1 MNKLHFKVG
10 LFAAASLLLAGIFVV
25 YLLHARGFFDKIF
38 HLQLA
43 AVSADGVAPGVP
55 VVFSGIEIGR
65 VTTLGL
71 NENGGIIIHTE
82 FLSRNAKWL
91 KENSSFLLDKRNAK
105 WLKENSSFLL
115 DKPIVGGAKIR
126 VDSPDLSAPAL
137 PDNATM
143 LLLTSDIS
151 KELPALVERVQ
162 AILTNVEYL
171 TRKDGEINA
180 TLANV
185 KTVTG
190 RMTGEYGI
198 LESVLGSTDKA
209 RAVTDSLDKMRA
221 LMTKLDALAAKT
233 DQWLYAPGG
242 VAEDTR
248 KSLAQVRL
256 MLSDAQSSL
265 KKADAVMANAVEI
278 SANLNDGTQNITQLR
293 TEIDDA
299 VRKANDLINEINK
312 KWPFAHEP
320 EVKLP

>member
-10 LFAAASLLLAGIFVV
+10 LFAAASLVLAAVFIV
-25 YLLHARGFFDKIF
+25 YLLHARGFFEKTF

-43 AVSADGVAPGVP
+43 AASADGVAPGVP

-65 VTTLGL
+65 VNTLGL
-71 NENGGIIIHTE
+71 NENGGIINHTE

-91 KENSSFLLDKRNAK
+91 KENSSFT
-105 WLKENSSFLL
+105 L

-126 VDSPDLSAPAL
+126 VDSPDHRAPAL
-137 PDNATM
+137 PDTATM

-151 KELPALVERVQ
+151 KEIPALVERVK
-162 AILTNVEYL
+162 AILANVEYL

-190 RMTGEYGI
+190 RMTGEYGV
-198 LESVLGSTDKA
+198 LEGVLGSPEKA
-209 RAVTDSLDKMRA
+209 RAVTDSLDKTRA
-221 LMTKLDALAAKT
+221 LIAKLDAMTAKT
-233 DQWLYAPGG
+233 DQWLFAQDGM
-242 VAEDTR
+242 AEQT
-248 KSLAQVRL
+248 KASLAQVRL
-256 MLSDAQSSL
+256 MLNDAQSSL

-278 SANLNDGTQNITQLR
+278 SANVKDGTQDIAKLR
-293 TEIDDA
+293 AEIDDA
-299 VRKANDLINEINK
+299 VRKANGLINEINK
-312 KWPFAHEP
+312 KWPFAREP

>member
-10 LFAAASLLLAGIFVV
+10 LFAAASLVLAAVFIV
-25 YLLHARGFFDKIF
+25 YLLHARGFFEKTF

-43 AVSADGVAPGVP
+43 AASADGVAPGVP

-91 KENSSFLLDKRNAK
+91 KENSSFT
-105 WLKENSSFLL
+105 L

-126 VDSPDLSAPAL
+126 VDSPDLRAPAL

-151 KELPALVERVQ
+151 KEIPALVERVK
-162 AILTNVEYL
+162 AILANVEYL

-190 RMTGEYGI
+190 RMTGEYGV
-198 LESVLGSTDKA
+198 LEGVLGSPEKA
-209 RAVTDSLDKMRA
+209 RAVTDSLDKTRA
-221 LMTKLDALAAKT
+221 LIAKLDAMTAKT
-233 DQWLYAPGG
+233 DQWLFAQDGM
-242 VAEDTR
+242 AEQT
-248 KSLAQVRL
+248 KASLAQVRL
-256 MLSDAQSSL
+256 MLNDAQSSL

-278 SANLNDGTQNITQLR
+278 SANVKDGTQDIAKLR
-293 TEIDDA
+293 AEIDDA
-299 VRKANDLINEINK
+299 VRKANGLINEINK
-312 KWPFAHEP
+312 KWPFAREP

>member
-10 LFAAASLLLAGIFVV
+10 LFAAASLVLAAVFIV
-25 YLLHARGFFDKIF
+25 YLLHARGFFEKTF

-43 AVSADGVAPGVP
+43 AASADGVAPGVP

-91 KENSSFLLDKRNAK
+91 KENSTFT
-105 WLKENSSFLL
+105 L

-126 VDSPDLSAPAL
+126 VDSPDLRAPAL

-151 KELPALVERVQ
+151 KEIPALVERVK
-162 AILTNVEYL
+162 AILANVEYL
-171 TRKDGEINA
+171 TRKDGDINA

-185 KTVTG
+185 KTLTG
-190 RMTGEYGI
+190 RMTGEYGM
-198 LESVLGSTDKA
+198 LEGVLGSPEKA
-209 RAVTDSLDKMRA
+209 RTLTDTLDKTRA
-221 LMTKLDALAAKT
+221 LVTKLDGMAGKA
-233 DQWLYAPGG
+233 DQWLFAEKG
-242 VAEDTR
+242 VADQTR
-248 KSLAQVRL
+248 DALAQIRL
-256 MLSDAQSSL
+256 MLNDAQSSL
-265 KKADAVMANAVEI
+265 KKADALMTNAVAI
-278 SANLNDGTQNITQLR
+278 SANVNESTQDLAQLR
-293 TEIDDA
+293 AEIDDA
-299 VRKANDLINEINK
+299 VRKANDLVNEINR
-312 KWPFAHEP
+312 KWPFARKP

>member
-10 LFAAASLLLAGIFVV
+10 LFAAASLLLAGAFVV
-25 YLLHARGFFDKIF
+25 YLLHARGFFEDTF

-43 AVSADGVAPGVP
+43 ASSADGVAPGVP

-71 NENGGIIIHTE
+71 NDSGGIIIRTE
-82 FLSRNAKWL
+82 FLGRNAKWL
-91 KENSSFLLDKRNAK
+91 KENSTFT
-105 WLKENSSFLL
+105 L

-126 VDSPDLSAPAL
+126 VDSPDLDAPAL
-137 PDNATM
+137 PDNSTM

-151 KELPALVERVQ
+151 KEIPALVERVK
-162 AILTNVEYL
+162 AILANVEHL

-190 RMTGEYGI
+190 RMTGEYGM
-198 LESVLGSTDKA
+198 LEGLLGSPEKA
-209 RAVTDSLDKMRA
+209 RTVTDSLDKTRA
-221 LMTKLDALAAKT
+221 LITKLDSMTAKT
-233 DQWLYAPGG
+233 DQWLFAKDG
-242 VAEDTR
+242 VAEHTR
-248 KSLAQVRL
+248 ESLAQVRL
-256 MLSDAQSSL
+256 MLNDAQASL

-278 SANLNDGTQNITQLR
+278 SANVKDGTQDLAALR
-293 TEIDDA
+293 AEIDDA
-299 VRKANDLINEINK
+299 VRKANALVNELNK
-312 KWPFAHEP
+312 KWPFARDP

>member
-10 LFAAASLLLAGIFVV
+10 LFAAASLVLAAVFIA
-25 YLLHARGFFDKIF
+25 YLLHARGFFDKTF
-38 HLQLA
+38 HLQLSA
-43 AVSADGVAPGVP
+43 ASADGVAPGVP

-71 NENGGIIIHTE
+71 NENGGIIIRTE

-91 KENSSFLLDKRNAK
+91 KENSTFT
-105 WLKENSSFLL
+105 L

-151 KELPALVERVQ
+151 KEIPALVERVKT
-162 AILTNVEYL
+162 ILANVEYL
-171 TRKDGEINA
+171 TRKDGDINA

-190 RMTGEYGI
+190 RMTGEYGM
-198 LESVLGSTDKA
+198 LEGVLGSPEKA
-209 RAVTDSLDKMRA
+209 RALTDTLDKTRA
-221 LMTKLDALAAKT
+221 LMTKLDGMAAKADTWLFAEKGVADQTRDALA
-233 DQWLYAPGG
+233 QI
-242 VAEDTR
+242 
-248 KSLAQVRL
+248 RL
-256 MLSDAQSSL
+256 MLNDAQSSL
-265 KKADAVMANAVEI
+265 KKADALMTNAVEI
-278 SANLNDGTQNITQLR
+278 STNVNESTQNLAQLR
-293 TEIDDA
+293 AEIDDA
-299 VRKANDLINEINK
+299 VRKANDLVNEINR
-312 KWPFAHEP
+312 KWPFARKP

>member
-10 LFAAASLLLAGIFVV
+10 LFAAASLVLAAVFIA
-25 YLLHARGFFDKIF
+25 YLLHARGFFEKTF

-43 AVSADGVAPGVP
+43 AASADGVAPGVP

-82 FLSRNAKWL
+82 FLGRNAKWL
-91 KENSSFLLDKRNAK
+91 KENSSFT
-105 WLKENSSFLL
+105 L

-151 KELPALVERVQ
+151 KEIPALVERVK
-162 AILTNVEYL
+162 AILANVEYL
-171 TRKDGEINA
+171 TRKDGDINA

-190 RMTGEYGI
+190 RMTGEYGM
-198 LESVLGSTDKA
+198 LEGVLGSPEKA
-209 RAVTDSLDKMRA
+209 RALTDTLDKTRA
-221 LMTKLDALAAKT
+221 LMTKLDGMAAKADTWLFAEKGVADQTRDALA
-233 DQWLYAPGG
+233 QI
-242 VAEDTR
+242 
-248 KSLAQVRL
+248 RL
-256 MLSDAQSSL
+256 MLNDAQSSL
-265 KKADAVMANAVEI
+265 KKADALMTNAVEI
-278 SANLNDGTQNITQLR
+278 SANVNESTQNLVQLR
-293 TEIDDA
+293 AEIDDA
-299 VRKANDLINEINK
+299 VRKANDLVNEINK
-312 KWPFAHEP
+312 KWPFARKP

>member
-10 LFAAASLLLAGIFVV
+10 LFAAASLVLAAVFIA
-25 YLLHARGFFDKIF
+25 YLLHARGFFEKTF

-43 AVSADGVAPGVP
+43 ATSADGVAPGVP

-82 FLSRNAKWL
+82 FLGRNAKWL
-91 KENSSFLLDKRNAK
+91 KENSTFT
-105 WLKENSSFLL
+105 L

-126 VDSPDLSAPAL
+126 VDSPDLRAPAL

-151 KELPALVERVQ
+151 KEIPALVERVK
-162 AILTNVEYL
+162 AILANVEYL

-180 TLANV
+180 TLASV

-190 RMTGEYGI
+190 RMTGEYGV
-198 LESVLGSTDKA
+198 LEGVLGSPEKA
-209 RAVTDSLDKMRA
+209 RAVTDSLDKTRA
-221 LMTKLDALAAKT
+221 LITKLDALTAKT
-233 DQWLYAPGG
+233 DQWLFAQDGM
-242 VAEDTR
+242 AEQT
-248 KSLAQVRL
+248 KASLAQVRL
-256 MLSDAQSSL
+256 MLNDAQSSL

-278 SANLNDGTQNITQLR
+278 SANVKDGTQDIAKLR
-293 TEIDDA
+293 AEIDDA
-299 VRKANDLINEINK
+299 VRKANGLINEINK
-312 KWPFAHEP
+312 KWPFAREP

>member
-10 LFAAASLLLAGIFVV
+10 LFAAASLLLAGVFVV
-25 YLLHARGFFDKIF
+25 YLLHARGFFDKTF

-43 AVSADGVAPGVP
+43 AASADGVAPGVP

-82 FLSRNAKWL
+82 FLS
-91 KENSSFLLDKRNAK
+91 RNAK

-256 MLSDAQSSL
+256 MLNDAQSSL

>member
-10 LFAAASLLLAGIFVV
+10 LFAAASLVLVGIFIV
-25 YLLHARGFFDKIF
+25 YLLHARGFFDKTF

-43 AVSADGVAPGVP
+43 AASADGVAPGVP

-91 KENSSFLLDKRNAK
+91 KENSSFT
-105 WLKENSSFLL
+105 L

-126 VDSPDLSAPAL
+126 VDSPDLGAPAL

-143 LLLTSDIS
+143 LLLTSDIT
-151 KELPALVERVQ
+151 KEIPALVERVK
-162 AILTNVEYL
+162 AILANVEYL

-190 RMTGEYGI
+190 RMTGEYGV
-198 LESVLGSTDKA
+198 LEGVLGSPEKA
-209 RAVTDSLDKMRA
+209 RAVTDSLDKTRA
-221 LMTKLDALAAKT
+221 LITKLDAMTAKT
-233 DQWLYAPGG
+233 DQWLFAQDGM
-242 VAEDTR
+242 AEQT
-248 KSLAQVRL
+248 KASLAQVRL
-256 MLSDAQSSL
+256 MLNDAQSSL

-278 SANLNDGTQNITQLR
+278 SANVKDGTQDIAKLR
-293 TEIDDA
+293 AEIDDA
-299 VRKANDLINEINK
+299 VRKANGLINEINK
-312 KWPFAHEP
+312 KWPFAREP